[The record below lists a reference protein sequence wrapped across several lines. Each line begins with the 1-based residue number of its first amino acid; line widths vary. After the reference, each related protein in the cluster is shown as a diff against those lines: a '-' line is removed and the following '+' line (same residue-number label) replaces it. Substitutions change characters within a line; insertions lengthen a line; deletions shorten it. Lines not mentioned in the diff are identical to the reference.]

1 MLRKVA
7 LPFVLAALVGV
18 PAGAQ
23 NAGAPAPAAP
33 NAMAVV
39 KAADTAIGASTAKSI
54 RYSGADG
61 YVTAIGQSAS
71 PGINDGWPR
80 FHLKSF
86 TRVIDFE
93 TNSMREEQVRTQGD
107 NPAEIGGGQRPII
120 GERKSVSLYR
130 DGYAW
135 NENADGSVVPR
146 PQDVTLRRLEIVM
159 TPHGFIRAALQAKDL
174 RLEERAESFRSTKR
188 IRTVTFKYMDK
199 YPLTGWIDE
208 ANHVTK
214 IQTWHPNPV
223 VGDQFVETRY
233 AQYRQF
239 DGFSFGTEVHQSI
252 GTPPHPSYDFTAANL
267 AINVSNAALEI
278 PAAVRMATDNSG
290 AVTTREL
297 SPGVWLIG
305 GNNYYSVAVEFAEF
319 SLVVEAPLNEQRSQ
333 AVMREVRRLIPT
345 KPLRYVVNTHHHFDH
360 AGGLRA
366 YGAEDVLIVTQ
377 DQNFDFYEALGTALH
392 PQVVEP
398 DALARAPRQVHYVR
412 VQDRRTITDGRRP
425 VQLYHVQDQQHA
437 TDMLMVFL
445 PNEGLLIQADLFE
458 PPPMGA
464 TPAPTERNMALL
476 RNIQRVSIKPTRMV
490 SIHSGE
496 VPIADFLRVVGQREF
511 VASGEGLDAALNEG
525 R

>member
-7 LPFVLAALVGV
+7 LAVVLAALLGV
-18 PAGAQ
+18 PADAQNTGAQ
-23 NAGAPAPAAP
+23 APVT
-33 NAMAVV
+33 AMAVIR
-39 KAADTAIGASTAKSI
+39 AADAAIGASAAKSI

-61 YVTAIGQSAS
+61 YVAVIGQSAS

-86 TRVIDFE
+86 SRVIDYE

-107 NPAEIGGGQRPII
+107 NPTEVGGGQRPIV

-146 PQDVTLRRLEIVM
+146 PQDVTIRRLEILM

-174 RLEERAESFRSTKR
+174 KVEERAESFRSTKR
-188 IRTVTFKYMDK
+188 IRTVTFRYMDK

-233 AQYRQF
+233 AQYRQL
-239 DGFSFGTEVHQSI
+239 DGFSFGAEVHQSI

-267 AINVSNAALEI
+267 AINVPNAALEI
-278 PAAVRMATDNSG
+278 PASVRIATDNSG
-290 AVTTREL
+290 VVTTRDL
-297 SPGVWLIG
+297 GPGVWLIG
-305 GNNYYSVAVEFAEF
+305 GNNYNSVAVEFAEF

-333 AVMREVRRLIPT
+333 AVMREVRRLIPN

-360 AGGLRA
+360 AGGLRG

-377 DQNFDFYEALGTALH
+377 EQNFDYYEALATALH
-392 PQVVEP
+392 PQTIEP

-412 VQDRRTITDGRRP
+412 VQDRRTITDGRRQ
-425 VQLYHVQDQQHA
+425 VQLFHVKEQQHA
-437 TDMLMVFL
+437 SDMLMVFL
-445 PNEGLLIQADLFE
+445 PGEGLLIQADLFE
-458 PPPMGA
+458 PIPAGA
-464 TPAPTERNMALL
+464 TPPPTERNMALL
-476 RNIQRVSIKPTRMV
+476 RTIQRVGIKPTRMV